1 MALSGAA
8 RRRVCTAERLCGS
21 AKAGREVDTM
31 EGASSRS
38 SIFSLEEMA
47 PLSEGTVERF
57 WSLGETDFVC
67 SREAHGAEAG
77 GRKKEP
83 TAGAEGRH
91 EASEVGTDLVK
102 ALPAPT

>member
-1 MALSGAA
+1 M
-8 RRRVCTAERLCGS
+8 AERPCGS
-21 AKAGREVDTM
+21 AKAGRGVDTI
-31 EGASSRS
+31 EGVSSRS

-57 WSLGETDFVC
+57 WSLGETDLVS
-67 SREAHGAEAG
+67 SREARGAEAG
-77 GRKKEP
+77 SRNMEP

-91 EASEVGTDLVK
+91 EAPEVGTDLAK

>member
-8 RRRVCTAERLCGS
+8 RRRVCTAERPRGS
-21 AKAGREVDTM
+21 AKAGRGVDTI

-57 WSLGETDFVC
+57 WSPGETDLMR
-67 SREAHGAEAG
+67 SRAAQGAEAG
-77 GRKKEP
+77 GRK
-83 TAGAEGRH
+83 AGA
-91 EASEVGTDLVK
+91 DMLVPRGDRRRQR
-102 ALPAPT
+102 LGHVS